1 MKKAIIKSLLFVAF
15 VAAAGCSKQ
24 LETTPTQSIDQ
35 AQALRTSDDVKV
47 ALVGAYT
54 DCGTANFYGGRVF
67 MEADLLGDDNEMDWT
82 GTYQQLTQIKNKTIP
97 VDNSFVANVW
107 LAGYKA
113 INDVN
118 NVLSALNVVTKN
130 DTARVAG
137 EAKFIRGASYFE
149 LVKRFARDL
158 NDGDPTTNPGVPIV
172 LTPTLEITEASKVSR
187 ATVAEA

>member
-1 MKKAIIKSLLFVAF
+1 MNHILIKTVLVSSLITAVSCNKELD
-15 VAAAGCSKQ
+15 
-24 LETTPTQSIDQ
+24 TTPTQSIDEKN
-35 AQALRTSDDVKV
+35 ALLTSSDVKV
-47 ALVGAYT
+47 ALVGAYS
-54 DCGTANFYGGRVF
+54 DFGTANFYGGRVF

-149 LVKRFARDL
+149 LVKRFARAW
-158 NDGDPTTNPGVPIV
+158 N
-172 LTPTLEITEASKVSR
+172 
-187 ATVAEA
+187 